1 MEAALTPW
9 QVQDWLTARVAEMLR
24 VDAAQVSSE
33 AMFRDLG
40 LSSVQLIEMTADLED
55 WSGHTLPATFV
66 FDCPT
71 IEDAVAH
78 LTGREAAEPAAE
90 TDLVTA
96 PAGREGEGG

>member
-1 MEAALTPW
+1 MDAALTPW

-24 VDAAQVSSE
+24 VDAAQISAE

-40 LSSVQLIEMTADLED
+40 LSSVQLVEMTADLED
-55 WSGHTLPATFV
+55 WSGRTLPATFV

-78 LTGREAAEPAAE
+78 LTGPGAPEPAAGRNP
-90 TDLVTA
+90 VA
-96 PAGREGEGG
+96 AHGAREGEGG